1 MSTINLR
8 LIAVSALPVAVS
20 LACSAGSLP
29 VGTGGTSGSDQST
42 DNGSDA
48 STGGTTIGPGTG
60 GTTSSDL
67 GADLGA
73 DLGSDL
79 SSTGGGGNCATVLP
93 VIYRDFKS
101 FGDGGLEDFEL
112 SAVYPAGGANWPSG
126 EYGEGSMKGNAAYKG
141 LNEAGC
147 NLVANA
153 LGADGKPTFNTTIAN
168 PGLGQKRTL
177 SPERNPMNTPPVVQQ
192 VTACGDWDWGWVPP
206 DVIGATTFSQ
216 WYNTTANVNMEVPG
230 ELTLTDGV
238 YDSSAFFPLDNQ
250 GFGNTPTYQHNY
262 HFTTEAHVSFTYEM
276 GQLFTF
282 RGDDDLWVFVNK
294 KLALDLGG
302 VHEPMQGTINFDSQA
317 ATLGIAPGNK
327 YDMDIFH
334 AERQTLES
342 NFRVETNIECFE
354 VVVK

>member
-1 MSTINLR
+1 MNLR
-8 LIAVSALPVAVS
+8 LIAYSALPVAVS

-29 VGTGGTSGSDQST
+29 SGGSGGGSADSSSGASTGTGGSI
-42 DNGSDA
+42 
-48 STGGTTIGPGTG
+48 IGPGTG
-60 GTTSSDL
+60 GNSGSDL
-67 GADLGA
+67 STDLSA

-79 SSTGGGGNCATVLP
+79 GSTGGAAACATVLP
-93 VIYRDFKS
+93 VTFRDFKS
-101 FGDGGLEDFEL
+101 FADGGPKDFEL
-112 SAVYPAGGANWPSG
+112 SAVYPAGGTNWPSG

-147 NLVANA
+147 NLVATA
-153 LGADGKPTFNTTIAN
+153 LGTDDKPVFNATIAN

-177 SPERNPMNTPPVVQQ
+177 APERNAMNTPPVVQQ
-192 VTACGDWDWGWVPP
+192 VTGCVDWDWGWVPP
-206 DVIGATTFSQ
+206 DVIESAANFGQ
-216 WYNTTANVNMEVPG
+216 WYTTSAANMEVPG
-230 ELTLTDGV
+230 ELALVDGV
-238 YDSSAFFPLDNQ
+238 YDSSAFFPLDNL

-262 HFTTEAHVSFTYEM
+262 HFTTEAHVSFTYEQ

-302 VHEPMQGTINFDSQA
+302 VHEPMQGTINFDNQA

-354 VVVK
+354 TVVK